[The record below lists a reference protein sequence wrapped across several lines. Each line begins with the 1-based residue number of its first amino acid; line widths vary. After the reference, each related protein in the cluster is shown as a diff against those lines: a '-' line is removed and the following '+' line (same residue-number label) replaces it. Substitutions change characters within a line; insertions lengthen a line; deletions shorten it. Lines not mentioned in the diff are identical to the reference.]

1 MNTTFLK
8 MLRRLVQKGNL
19 TVILSSGEQA
29 ILGDGSGDPVTVR
42 TLDEEAEKAILHD
55 PGLRFGEM
63 YVEGRLVIDE
73 GNIFDVISMV
83 KANGLEKAATISNT
97 VTALLHVAEQ
107 QIKSRLP
114 VNRNKHNV
122 AHHYDLDGKLFDLF
136 LDQDWQ
142 YSCAYFDP
150 PGISLDEAQTAKK
163 RHIAA
168 KLLLEPGQTVLEVGS
183 GWGGMAMY
191 LAEFLRRRGHRHYAQ
206 RRAAEGLPRAGR
218 KARACRIA
226 SASSCRTTGRWRT
239 GSSTVSSRSACS
251 SMSAWPTTANF
262 FTKMAELLAPKGVML
277 LHSIG
282 QAEKPWAT
290 NPWIEKYIF
299 PGGYMPALSEVVPAI
314 EKARLMIRDIEIL
327 PMHYAHTLRAWRERF
342 TARKD
347 EAIRLYDE
355 RFFRMWEFYLAASE
369 TAFIYDKLSIFQ
381 IQLSHEQD
389 AVPYTRNYIGER
401 EATLREFEKTRP
413 PLEPVEF

>member
-8 MLRRLVQKGNL
+8 IFRRLVQKGNL
-19 TVILSSGEQA
+19 TLILSSGERA
-29 ILGDGSGDPVTVR
+29 ILGDGSGVAVTVR

-63 YVEGRLVIDE
+63 YVEGRIVIDE
-73 GNIFDVISMV
+73 GNIFDLLSMV

-97 VTALLHVAEQ
+97 ATALMHVAEQ

-142 YSCAYFDP
+142 YSCGYFDP
-150 PGISLDEAQTAKK
+150 PGISLGEAQTAKK

-183 GWGGMAMY
+183 GWGGMGMY
-191 LAEFLRRRGHRHYAQ
+191 LAESSGVDVTGITLSEEQLKVSRGRAQ
-206 RRAAEGLPRAGR
+206 KRGLENHVRFELQDYRTMADR
-218 KARACRIA
+218 QFDRI
-226 SASSCRTTGRWRT
+226 
-239 GSSTVSSRSACS
+239 VSVGMFEHVGMANYL
-251 SMSAWPTTANF
+251 NF
-262 FTKMAELLAPKGVML
+262 FIKMAGLLAPKGVMV
-277 LHSIG
+277 LHAIG

-314 EKARLMIRDIEIL
+314 EKAGLMIRDIEIL

-342 TARKD
+342 TARKE
-347 EAIRLYDE
+347 EAIQLYDE
-355 RFFRMWEFYLAASE
+355 RFFRMWEFYLASSE
-369 TAFIYDKLSIFQ
+369 TAFLYDKMAIFQ
-381 IQLSHEQD
+381 IQLSHELES
-389 AVPYTRNYIGER
+389 VPYTRNYIGER
-401 EATLREFEKTRP
+401 EEALRQFEKTRP

>member
-1 MNTTFLK
+1 MNMTFLK
-8 MLRRLVQKGNL
+8 MLRRLVQQGNFK
-19 TVILSSGEQA
+19 VILSSGEQA
-29 ILGDGSGDPVTVR
+29 VLGDGSGPPVTVR
-42 TLDEEAEKAILHD
+42 TLDEDAEKAILRD

-63 YVEGRLVIDE
+63 YVEGRLVIDQ
-73 GNIFDVISMV
+73 GNIFDVISMM

-97 VTALLHVAEQ
+97 VIALLHVAEQ

-136 LDQDWQ
+136 LDRDWQ

-168 KLLLEPGQTVLEVGS
+168 KLLLEPGQKVLDVGS

-191 LAEFLRRRGHRHYAQ
+191 LAESSGVDVTGITLSEEQLKVSRGRAQ
-206 RRAAEGLPRAGR
+206 KRGLADRVR
-218 KARACRIA
+218 FELQDYRTMTNRQFDRI
-226 SASSCRTTGRWRT
+226 
-239 GSSTVSSRSACS
+239 VSVGMFEHVGMANYG
-251 SMSAWPTTANF
+251 NF
-262 FTKMAELLAPKGVML
+262 FGKMANLLAPKGVML

-314 EKARLMIRDIEIL
+314 EKSRLMIRDIEIL

-369 TAFIYDKLSIFQ
+369 TAFIYDKLMIFQ

-401 EATLREFEKTRP
+401 EVELREFEKTRP

>member
-19 TVILSSGEQA
+19 KVILSSGEQA
-29 ILGDGSGDPVTVR
+29 VLGDGSGDPVTVR
-42 TLDEEAEKAILHD
+42 TIDEEAEKAILHD

-63 YVEGRLVIDE
+63 FAEGRLVIDQ
-73 GNIFDVISMV
+73 GNIFDVISMM

-97 VTALLHVAEQ
+97 VIALLHVAEQ

-122 AHHYDLDGKLFDLF
+122 SHHYDLDGKLFDLF

-168 KLLLEPGQTVLEVGS
+168 KLLLEPGQTVLDVGS

-191 LAEFLRRRGHRHYAQ
+191 LAESSGVDVTGITLSDEQLKVSRG
-206 RRAAEGLPRAGR
+206 RAHKRGLLDRVR
-218 KARACRIA
+218 FELQDYRTMQDRQFDRI
-226 SASSCRTTGRWRT
+226 
-239 GSSTVSSRSACS
+239 VSVGMFEHVGMANYG
-251 SMSAWPTTANF
+251 NF
-262 FTKMAELLAPKGVML
+262 FSKMANLLAPKGVML

-314 EKARLMIRDIEIL
+314 EKSRLMIRDIEIL

-342 TARKD
+342 TARK
-347 EAIRLYDE
+347 EAAVRLYDE

-369 TAFIYDKLSIFQ
+369 TAFIYDELLIFQ

-389 AVPYTRNYIGER
+389 AVPHTRNYIAER
-401 EATLREFEKTRP
+401 EAQLREFEKTRP

>member
-1 MNTTFLK
+1 MNTFLR

-19 TVILSSGEQA
+19 KVILSSGEQA
-29 ILGDGSGDPVTVR
+29 MLGDGSGELVVLR
-42 TLDEEAEKAILHD
+42 TLDEAAEKAILLD
-55 PGLRFGEM
+55 PGLKFGEM
-63 YVEGRLVIDE
+63 YVDGRLVVE
-73 GNIFDVISMV
+73 RGTIFDVIAMM
-83 KANGLEKAATISNT
+83 KANGLEKAATTGNMI
-97 VTALLHVAEQ
+97 TAILHVAEQ
-107 QIKSRLP
+107 QLKARLP
-114 VNRNKHNV
+114 VNRNRHNI

-136 LDQDWQ
+136 LDSDWQ

-150 PGISLDEAQTAKK
+150 PGIGLDEAQLAKK

-168 KLLLEPGQTVLEVGS
+168 KLLLEPGQSVLEVGS

-191 LAEFLRRRGHRHYAQ
+191 LAESSGVEVTGITLSEEQLRVSQGRAEKRG
-206 RRAAEGLPRAGR
+206 LAGR
-218 KARACRIA
+218 VRFELQDYQAMESRQFDRI
-226 SASSCRTTGRWRT
+226 
-239 GSSTVSSRSACS
+239 VSIG
-251 SMSAWPTTANF
+251 MFEHVGMANYRGF
-262 FTKMAELLAPKGVML
+262 FAKMAHLLAPDGVMV
-277 LHSIG
+277 LHYIG

-314 EKARLMIRDIEIL
+314 EKAGLTIRDIEVL

-342 TARKD
+342 TARRQ

-369 TAFIYDKLSIFQ
+369 TAFLYDRLRIFQ
-381 IQLSHEQD
+381 IQLAKTEE
-389 AVPYTRNYIGER
+389 AVPYTRNYIAER
-401 EATLREFEKTRP
+401 EAALRAFEETRP

>member
-8 MLRRLVQKGNL
+8 IFRRLVQKGNL
-19 TVILSSGEQA
+19 TLILSSGERA
-29 ILGDGSGDPVTVR
+29 ILGDGSGVAVTVR

-63 YVEGRLVIDE
+63 YVEGRIVIDE
-73 GNIFDVISMV
+73 GNIFDLLSMV

-97 VTALLHVAEQ
+97 ATALMHVAEQ

-142 YSCAYFDP
+142 YSCGYFDP
-150 PGISLDEAQTAKK
+150 PGIGLDEAQTAKK

-168 KLLLEPGQTVLEVGS
+168 KLLLEPGQSVLEVGS
-183 GWGGMAMY
+183 GWGGMGMY
-191 LAEFLRRRGHRHYAQ
+191 LAE
-206 RRAAEGLPRAGR
+206 
-218 KARACRIA
+218 
-226 SASSCRTTGRWRT
+226 SSGVAVTGIT
-239 GSSTVSSRSACS
+239 LSEEQLKVSRSRAQKRGLEDRVRFELQDYRTMADRQFDRIVS
-251 SMSAWPTTANF
+251 VGMFEHVGMANYPNF
-262 FTKMAELLAPKGVML
+262 FIKMAGLLAPKGVMV
-277 LHSIG
+277 LHAIG

-299 PGGYMPALSEVVPAI
+299 PGGYMPALSEVVPSI
-314 EKARLMIRDIEIL
+314 EKAGLMIRDIEIL

-342 TARKD
+342 TARKE
-347 EAIRLYDE
+347 EAVRLYDE
-355 RFFRMWEFYLAASE
+355 RFFRMWEFYLASSE
-369 TAFIYDKLSIFQ
+369 TAFLYDKMAIFQ
-381 IQLSHEQD
+381 IQLSHELES
-389 AVPYTRNYIGER
+389 VPYTRNYIGER
-401 EATLREFEKTRP
+401 EEALRQFEKTRS

>member
-8 MLRRLVQKGNL
+8 IFRRLVQKGNL
-19 TVILSSGEQA
+19 TLILSSGERA
-29 ILGDGSGDPVTVR
+29 ILGDGSGVAVTVR

-63 YVEGRLVIDE
+63 YVEGRIVIDE
-73 GNIFDVISMV
+73 GNIFDLLSMV

-97 VTALLHVAEQ
+97 ATALMHVAEQ

-142 YSCAYFDP
+142 YSCGYFDP
-150 PGISLDEAQTAKK
+150 PGIHLDEAQTAKK

-168 KLLLEPGQTVLEVGS
+168 KLLLEPGQSVLEVGS
-183 GWGGMAMY
+183 GWGGMGMY
-191 LAEFLRRRGHRHYAQ
+191 LAESSGVDVTGITLSEEQLKVSRGRAQ
-206 RRAAEGLPRAGR
+206 KRGLEDRVRFELQDYRTMAERQFD
-218 KARACRIA
+218 RI
-226 SASSCRTTGRWRT
+226 
-239 GSSTVSSRSACS
+239 VSVGMFEHVGMANY
-251 SMSAWPTTANF
+251 PNF
-262 FTKMAELLAPKGVML
+262 FIKMAGLLAPKGVMV
-277 LHSIG
+277 LHAIG

-299 PGGYMPALSEVVPAI
+299 PGGYMPALSEVVPSI
-314 EKARLMIRDIEIL
+314 EKAGLMIRDIEIL

-342 TARKD
+342 TARKE
-347 EAIRLYDE
+347 EAVRLYDE
-355 RFFRMWEFYLAASE
+355 RFFRMWEFYLASSE
-369 TAFIYDKLSIFQ
+369 TAFLYDKMAIFQ
-381 IQLSHEQD
+381 IQLSHELES
-389 AVPYTRNYIGER
+389 VPYTRNYIGER
-401 EATLREFEKTRP
+401 EEALRQFEKTRS

>member
-1 MNTTFLK
+1 MNTTFLRIF
-8 MLRRLVQKGNL
+8 RRLVQKGNL
-19 TVILSSGEQA
+19 TLILSSGERA
-29 ILGDGSGDPVTVR
+29 ILGDGSGIPVTVR
-42 TLDEEAEKAILHD
+42 TLDEEAEKAILRD

-63 YVEGRLVIDE
+63 YVEGRIVIDE
-73 GNIFDVISMV
+73 GNIFDLISMV

-97 VTALLHVAEQ
+97 ATALLHVAEQ

-150 PGISLDEAQTAKK
+150 PGISLDEAQAAKK

-168 KLLLEPGQTVLEVGS
+168 KLLLQPGQTVLEVGS
-183 GWGGMAMY
+183 GWGGMGMY
-191 LAEFLRRRGHRHYAQ
+191 LAESSGVNVTGITLSEEQLKVSRVRAQKRGLGDRVRFELQDYRTMVDRQ
-206 RRAAEGLPRAGR
+206 FD
-218 KARACRIA
+218 RI
-226 SASSCRTTGRWRT
+226 
-239 GSSTVSSRSACS
+239 VSVGMFEHVGMANYG
-251 SMSAWPTTANF
+251 NF
-262 FTKMAELLAPKGVML
+262 FTKMAGLLAPKGVMV

-314 EKARLMIRDIEIL
+314 EKARLVIRDIEIL

-342 TARKD
+342 TARRE

-355 RFFRMWEFYLAASE
+355 RFFRMWEFYLASSE
-369 TAFIYDKLSIFQ
+369 TAFLYDNLSIFQ
-381 IQLSHEQD
+381 IQLSHELE
-389 AVPYTRNYIGER
+389 AVPFTRNYISER
-401 EATLREFEKTRP
+401 EAALRDFEKTRA

>member
-8 MLRRLVQKGNL
+8 IFRRLVQKGNL
-19 TVILSSGEQA
+19 TLILSSGERA
-29 ILGDGSGDPVTVR
+29 TLGDGSGVPVTVR
-42 TLDEEAEKAILHD
+42 TLDEEAERAVLRD

-63 YVEGRLVIDE
+63 YVEGRIVIDD
-73 GNIFDVISMV
+73 GNIFDLLSMV

-97 VTALLHVAEQ
+97 ATALLHVAEQ

-142 YSCAYFDP
+142 YSCGYFDP
-150 PGISLDEAQTAKK
+150 PGIGLDEAQTAKK

-168 KLLLEPGQTVLEVGS
+168 KLLLEPGHTVLEVGS

-191 LAEFLRRRGHRHYAQ
+191 LAESSGVDVTGITLSEEQLKVSRARAEKRGLGDGVRFELQDY
-206 RRAAEGLPRAGR
+206 RTMAGR
-218 KARACRIA
+218 QFDRI
-226 SASSCRTTGRWRT
+226 
-239 GSSTVSSRSACS
+239 VSVGMFEHVGMANYG
-251 SMSAWPTTANF
+251 NF
-262 FTKMAELLAPKGVML
+262 FAKMAGLLKPKGVMV

-299 PGGYMPALSEVVPAI
+299 PGGYMPALSEVAPAI

-347 EAIRLYDE
+347 EAVRLYDE

-369 TAFIYDKLSIFQ
+369 TAFIYDKLMIFQ
-381 IQLSHEQD
+381 IQLSHDQD
-389 AVPYTRNYIGER
+389 AVPYTRNYIAER
-401 EATLREFEKTRP
+401 EAKFREFEKTRS